1 MEEEVG
7 YMRRTG
13 RRSRIYEKKKMVIW
27 EKREEKSK
35 MKRIE
40 SRNGN
45 MRRNWREDSKIR
57 RIGREE
63 SKMRRIE
70 SRRW

>member
-13 RRSRIYEKKKMVIW
+13 RRSRIYEKKKSEIW
-27 EKREEKSK
+27 EALEE
-35 MKRIE
+35 E
-40 SRNGN
+40 DGN
-45 MRRNWREDSKIR
+45 MRKTGRED
-57 RIGREE
+57 

-70 SRRW
+70 SKRW